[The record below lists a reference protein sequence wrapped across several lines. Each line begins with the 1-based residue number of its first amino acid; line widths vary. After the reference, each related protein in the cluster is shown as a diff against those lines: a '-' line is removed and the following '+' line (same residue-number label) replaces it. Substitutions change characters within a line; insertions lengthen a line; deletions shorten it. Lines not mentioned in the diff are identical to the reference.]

1 MWNANCR
8 ALTETLT
15 CRLAAV
21 CPDDWVWSEGE
32 PLCSDEII
40 PVLAALG
47 AGSTAV
53 LAEVASGVTAKP
65 ELMFDLL
72 TPVRVSAKFAQQLT
86 PNCAAAAPSV
96 PILTTLNGRSGV

>member
-1 MWNANCR
+1 MLQNYR

-15 CRLAAV
+15 YSLAAV
-21 CPDDWVWSEGE
+21 CAVDWVWYEGE

-53 LAEVASGVTAKP
+53 LAEVANGVTAKP
-65 ELMFDLL
+65 ELLFDLL
-72 TPVRVSAKFAQQLT
+72 TPVRASAKPAWQWHPTVQLLLH
-86 PNCAAAAPSV
+86 PC
-96 PILTTLNGRSGV
+96 RS